1 LLTANTRFMR
11 AVATGWLIGLLVL
24 SPAFAGP
31 PVVETDAGLLS
42 GVVENDLAVFRGIPY
57 TAPPVGEWRWRPPQR
72 VAPWQGVRPATQF
85 GPVCP
90 QPVRYG
96 QWGADHVHAVGMD
109 EDCLSLNIW
118 APANRGDE
126 LLPVMFY
133 MHGGNMQFG
142 AGSLPVHDGGIL
154 AAEGVVLV
162 NINYRINFLGRF
174 AHPALT
180 RLQSGEP
187 LVNYGVMDQIAAL
200 EWVQRNIRA
209 FGGDPDNVTIFGHSA
224 GGVSVNFLMVAPAS
238 EGLFHKAIAQGS
250 GVSLDLNRDAYKKG
264 IPGAM
269 EPSQEDVGVD
279 LAEYFKISGTD
290 EEVAQALRDL
300 STDDILEFHATGK
313 ISFNPAVDGIVIPDH
328 IAKMFER
335 GEQHDVPYLAGANSW
350 EWSQI
355 AGVPLIGKWFMA
367 GQFLE
372 GLSDEDLA
380 VFDDQWTRIGVSQR
394 WFSEG
399 LFLTSTRY
407 LARQMGNVS
416 SPAYLYYTTYV
427 QTNLRGQVPGT
438 AHGVE
443 MPFVFGNVV
452 EHPEFNRPEVV
463 ELTAEDLAWGDT
475 VRAYWLS
482 FAKTGNPNGP
492 GRPKWPAY
500 EADTDLTMVLGDE
513 FRPVAGLNAETL
525 DYLEMRALVRR
536 AEFEDS
542 D

>member
-1 LLTANTRFMR
+1 
-11 AVATGWLIGLLVL
+11 
-24 SPAFAGP
+24 
-31 PVVETDAGLLS
+31 
-42 GVVENDLAVFRGIPY
+42 
-57 TAPPVGEWRWRPPQR
+57 
-72 VAPWQGVRPATQF
+72 
-85 GPVCP
+85 
-90 QPVRYG
+90 
-96 QWGADHVHAVGMD
+96 
-109 EDCLSLNIW
+109 
-118 APANRGDE
+118 
-126 LLPVMFY
+126 MFY
-133 MHGGNMQFG
+133 IHGGNMQFG

-180 RLQSGEP
+180 HLQSGEP

-250 GVSLDLNRDAYKKG
+250 GVALDLNRDAYEKG
-264 IPGAM
+264 MPGAM
-269 EPSQEDVGVD
+269 GPSQEDIGVD
-279 LAEYFKISGTD
+279 LVEYFKISGTD
-290 EEVAQALRDL
+290 EEVAQTLRDL
-300 STDDILEFHATGK
+300 STDDILEFHATRQ

-372 GLSDEDLA
+372 GMSDEDLA

-394 WFSEG
+394 WFAEG

-407 LARQMGNVS
+407 LARQMGTVS

-443 MPFVFGNVV
+443 MPFVFGNVA

-492 GRPKWPAY
+492 GRPQWPAY
-500 EADTDLTMVLGDE
+500 EAESDLTMVLGEE

-536 AEFEDS
+536 AEFEGS
-542 D
+542 N